1 MQTQNRSKR
10 LSRDRTAQPSVRRD
24 ESGAGPK
31 HHATSTTADALRTAT
46 GISDEEALRTLGE
59 LGFTPDTVRLL
70 HLVPLVHV
78 AWSEGGMT
86 RRERK
91 LIEDLALL
99 RGIRYG
105 SPAFKVLS
113 EWVKR
118 PLPEGH
124 FEKSLR
130 AIRASLDAM
139 PDRMRSE
146 SLRSVVFQCTQVAT
160 ASRESWAERDS
171 ISTRE
176 HAVLEHIVGALR
188 N

>member
-1 MQTQNRSKR
+1 MQVQNRTKWSSRERTAHPSGRHDELGAWSKR
-10 LSRDRTAQPSVRRD
+10 LAK
-24 ESGAGPK
+24 A
-31 HHATSTTADALRTAT
+31 STVSALRAAT

-59 LGFTPDTVRLL
+59 LGFTPDTVRML

-99 RGIRYG
+99 RGVRYG
-105 SPAFKVLS
+105 SPAFTALA
-113 EWVKR
+113 EWFER

-124 FEKSLR
+124 FEKCLQV
-130 AIRASLDAM
+130 IRASLDAM
-139 PDRMRSE
+139 PDRARSE
-146 SLRSVVFQCTQVAT
+146 TVRSIVFQCTQVAT
-160 ASRESWAERDS
+160 ASRESWAERDC

-176 HAVLEHIVGALR
+176 HDVLEHIVGVLR
-188 N
+188 G